1 MQMGH
6 KRSYFITQDKNSVDG
21 CIMYLQIKVQRAFLR
36 EKVLTIV
43 LTLNFINDPFPQMKD
58 EQTDN
63 L

>member
-6 KRSYFITQDKNSVDG
+6 ITDHILLLQNKNSVDG
-21 CIMYLQIKVQRAFLR
+21 CKMYKKSTEIPLFLR
-36 EKVLTIV
+36 KVLTIV